1 MTSSYIPSYH
11 DLEVTFSVPKTSTT
25 SKAIVHY
32 VQAGNPK
39 LPTVLLLHGFPTSSH
54 QYRDFIPMLSDS
66 YHVLAP
72 DYPGFGLTKVSDD
85 FVFNFE
91 NITSVMA
98 AWVRALDIT
107 EAAIYIQD
115 FGAPV
120 GLRLAITN
128 GIKPT
133 AIISQNGNTYHEGLG
148 QELFAPLVALWNTGS
163 AEARKMIADNMLTLE
178 GTREHI
184 IMGTPDKDLHLIDPQ
199 AWTFAYLQNIA
210 GPVNATRQ
218 LDMLYDYRTNVELYP
233 TFQKYIR
240 DSKVPILAVWGKGDP
255 AFIPAG
261 AEAYRTDSPDATVH
275 LLDAGHFALETA
287 RWEVARIMRQFLTK
301 VLKEA

>member
-1 MTSSYIPSYH
+1 M
-11 DLEVTFSVPKTSTT
+11 
-25 SKAIVHY
+25 HY

-39 LPTVLLLHGFPTSSH
+39 LPTVLLLHGFPASSH

-98 AWVRALDIT
+98 AWLRALGIT

-128 GIKPT
+128 EIKPT
-133 AIISQNGNTYHEGLG
+133 AIISQNGNAYHEGLG
-148 QELFAPLVALWNTGS
+148 QELFAPLVAFWNTGS

-178 GTREHI
+178 GTREH
-184 IMGTPDKDLHLIDPQ
+184 TVAD
-199 AWTFAYLQNIA
+199 A
-210 GPVNATRQ
+210 
-218 LDMLYDYRTNVELYP
+218 
-233 TFQKYIR
+233 
-240 DSKVPILAVWGKGDP
+240 KG
-255 AFIPAG
+255 
-261 AEAYRTDSPDATVH
+261 
-275 LLDAGHFALETA
+275 
-287 RWEVARIMRQFLTK
+287 
-301 VLKEA
+301 

>member
-1 MTSSYIPSYH
+1 
-11 DLEVTFSVPKTSTT
+11 
-25 SKAIVHY
+25 
-32 VQAGNPK
+32 
-39 LPTVLLLHGFPTSSH
+39 
-54 QYRDFIPMLSDS
+54 MLSDS

-72 DYPGFGLTKVSDD
+72 DYPGFGLTRVSDD

-98 AWVRALDIT
+98 AWLRALGIE

-120 GLRLAITN
+120 GLRLATTN

-133 AIISQNGNTYHEGLG
+133 AIISQNGNAYNEGLG
-148 QELFAPLVALWNTGS
+148 QEALAPLFALWNTGS
-163 AEARKMIADNMLTLE
+163 AEARKVIADNMLTLE
-178 GTREHI
+178 GAKEHF
-184 IMGTPDKDLHLIDPQ
+184 IMGTPDKDLHLIDPL

-240 DSKVPILAVWGKGDP
+240 DSKVPVLAIWGKGDP

-261 AEAYRTDSPDATVH
+261 AEAFRADSPDAIIQLV
-275 LLDAGHFALETA
+275 DAGHFALETA
-287 RWEVARIMRQFLTK
+287 RWEIARIMKQFLTK